1 MTDQHED
8 EGLAVV
14 AVATAV
20 AGGCGE
26 SGLLV
31 ALSVSPR
38 QAPAPPRSHDVFKLA
53 LEAQKRW
60 DRLQGYN
67 LPPLVAQ
74 GVRFVDG
81 EIDQAA

>member
-1 MTDQHED
+1 MDCSWPYPWAH
-8 EGLAVV
+8 ARR
-14 AVATAV
+14 
-20 AGGCGE
+20 
-26 SGLLV
+26 
-31 ALSVSPR
+31 PR
-38 QAPAPPRSHDVFKLA
+38 RRAHDVFKLA